1 MITEEM
7 TLMIDNQAWDAF
19 EKTGSIEAYLL
30 FRRIKEVEN
39 DVVEFSEEITDIKH

>member
-1 MITEEM
+1 MIAKEM
-7 TLMIDNQAWDAF
+7 TQMIDNQAWDTF

-30 FRRIKEVEN
+30 FKRIKEVEN

>member
-1 MITEEM
+1 
-7 TLMIDNQAWDAF
+7 MIDNQAWDTF

-30 FRRIKEVEN
+30 FKRIKEVEN